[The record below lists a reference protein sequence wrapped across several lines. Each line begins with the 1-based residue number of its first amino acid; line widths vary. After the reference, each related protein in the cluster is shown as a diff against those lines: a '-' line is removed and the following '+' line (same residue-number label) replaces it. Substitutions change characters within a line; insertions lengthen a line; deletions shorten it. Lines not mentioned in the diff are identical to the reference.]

1 MIITTEKETILG
13 NGSKSKAFSITA
25 SPKVFKILSSDLYTN
40 KIRAVVRELITNM
53 IDAHA
58 LNGNPEKFIIQVPG
72 RLDPRF
78 VCRDFGPGMSD
89 FDIQGDDNSPGL
101 YNSYFS
107 SSKAESNDFIGGF
120 GLGSKSPF
128 SYTDT
133 FSITSY
139 HKGEIRGYVAYM
151 DGDGPQIKPTFV
163 KEMGPDDKT
172 GIEIVVPVEEKDFRN
187 FAYEVSYI
195 MRPFKDLAIINGLD
209 REIDYFPDFDDY
221 YGVNPER
228 YWPDRGGL
236 YAIYGGIVY
245 PIDGGIV
252 YPIDGVIRD
261 RNWLSIRNEVNYIKF
276 PMGSLDIAPS
286 REALSLD
293 DRTRKNII
301 ERVKELSEKAFNED
315 VKRFKESTSPR
326 HTYRELMKMGYSA
339 RDYMISNSVKFTT
352 KNLSYKKMQ
361 SMFEP
366 DSKLCNA
373 GVVYEVNLDPRLKRI
388 KQSHETSAVASS
400 YRLFGINATKI
411 NIVIDN
417 IKNRVNIVRGLAH
430 ALDDSEF
437 NNTLNI
443 HHNERL
449 LFINPEVESQVDLL
463 PDIMAMFES
472 DEVNIH
478 YLSEI
483 EALVKSYIPKV
494 VKSKAPRPKAAT
506 AFKFEIKDG
515 RWEKEELF
523 TLTSEADEIT
533 GYVAYMHR
541 SDIFSM
547 DGTTSLCH
555 PSMNILIRMANL
567 IGINEFYVIRP
578 LLQKKVKEL
587 GQCQCIFE
595 ALRDL
600 YVDAFDD
607 VDYDK
612 YVGYSSSAKRYIDK
626 IIKYPELDF
635 MMKYFSVDEVSEE
648 YTRLANMVSSLQG
661 VYFNGGKDTIG
672 HDIWTVT
679 NLFDVLSNNASKN
692 SDKMVAEFTKKFRI
706 VSDFIGYRNSLSD
719 DEVSQIAKT
728 MKALAA

>member
-245 PIDGGIV
+245 PIDG
-252 YPIDGVIRD
+252 VIRD

-400 YRLFGINATKI
+400 YRLFGINTTKI

-417 IKNRVNIVRGLAH
+417 TKNRVNIVRGLAR

-449 LFINPEVESQVDLL
+449 LFINPEVESQIDLL

-483 EALVKSYIPKV
+483 EALVKSYIPKA
-494 VKSKAPRPKAAT
+494 VKSTAPRPKAAT

-555 PSMNILIRMANL
+555 PSTSILTRMANL

-595 ALRDL
+595 TLRDL
-600 YVDAFDD
+600 YVDAFDA

-692 SDKMVAEFTKKFRI
+692 SDKMVTEFTKKFRI

>member
-245 PIDGGIV
+245 PIDG
-252 YPIDGVIRD
+252 VIRD

-301 ERVKELSEKAFNED
+301 ERVKELSKQAFNED

-400 YRLFGINATKI
+400 YRLFGINTTKI
-411 NIVIDN
+411 NIVIDD
-417 IKNRVNIVRGLAH
+417 IKNRVNIVRGLAR

-449 LFINPEVESQVDLL
+449 LFINPEVESQIDLL
-463 PDIMAMFES
+463 PDIMAMFEN

-595 ALRDL
+595 TLRDL

-612 YVGYSSSAKRYIDK
+612 YVGYSSSAQRYIDK

-635 MMKYFSVDEVSEE
+635 MMKYFSTDEVSEE
-648 YTRLANMVSSLQG
+648 YIRLANIVSSLRG

>member
-13 NGSKSKAFSITA
+13 NGSKSKAFSIA
-25 SPKVFKILSSDLYTN
+25 ANPKVFKILSSDLYTN

-245 PIDGGIV
+245 PIDG
-252 YPIDGVIRD
+252 VIRD

-449 LFINPEVESQVDLL
+449 LFINPEVESQIDLL

-595 ALRDL
+595 TLRDL

-612 YVGYSSSAKRYIDK
+612 YVGYSSSAQRYIDK

-635 MMKYFSVDEVSEE
+635 MMKYFSTDEVSEE
-648 YTRLANMVSSLQG
+648 YTRLANIVSSLRG

-706 VSDFIGYRNSLSD
+706 VSDFIGYRSSLSD

>member
-245 PIDGGIV
+245 PIDG
-252 YPIDGVIRD
+252 VIRD

-400 YRLFGINATKI
+400 YRLFGINTTKI

-449 LFINPEVESQVDLL
+449 LFINPEVESQIDLL

>member
-163 KEMGPDDKT
+163 KEMGPNDKT

-236 YAIYGGIVY
+236 YAIY
-245 PIDGGIV
+245 GGIV

-400 YRLFGINATKI
+400 YRLFGINTTKI
-411 NIVIDN
+411 NIVIDD

-449 LFINPEVESQVDLL
+449 LFINPEVESQIDLL

-533 GYVAYMHR
+533 GYVAYMHC

-612 YVGYSSSAKRYIDK
+612 YVGYSSSAQRYIDK

-635 MMKYFSVDEVSEE
+635 MMKYFSTDEVSEE
-648 YTRLANMVSSLQG
+648 YTRLANIVSSLRG

>member
-58 LNGNPEKFIIQVPG
+58 LNGNHEKFIIQVPG

-228 YWPDRGGL
+228 YWPDRDGL
-236 YAIYGGIVY
+236 YAIY
-245 PIDGGIV
+245 GGIV

-400 YRLFGINATKI
+400 YRLFGINTTKI

-430 ALDDSEF
+430 ALDDKEF

-449 LFINPEVESQVDLL
+449 LFINPEVESQIDLL

-555 PSMNILIRMANL
+555 PSTSILTRMANL

-595 ALRDL
+595 TLRDL

-612 YVGYSSSAKRYIDK
+612 YVGYSSSAQRYIDK

-635 MMKYFSVDEVSEE
+635 MMKYFSTDEVSEE
-648 YTRLANMVSSLQG
+648 YTRLGNMVSSLRG
-661 VYFNGGKDTIG
+661 IYFNGGKDTIG

>member
-245 PIDGGIV
+245 PIDG
-252 YPIDGVIRD
+252 VIRD

-400 YRLFGINATKI
+400 YRLFGINTTKI

-449 LFINPEVESQVDLL
+449 LFINPEVESQIDLL

-612 YVGYSSSAKRYIDK
+612 YVGYSSSAQRYIDK

-635 MMKYFSVDEVSEE
+635 MMKYFSTDEVSEE
-648 YTRLANMVSSLQG
+648 YTRLANIVSSLRG

-706 VSDFIGYRNSLSD
+706 VSDFIGYRSSLSD

>member
-245 PIDGGIV
+245 PIDG
-252 YPIDGVIRD
+252 VIRD

-400 YRLFGINATKI
+400 YRLFGINTTKI

-417 IKNRVNIVRGLAH
+417 IKNRVNIVRGLAR

-449 LFINPEVESQVDLL
+449 LFINPEVESQIDLL

-595 ALRDL
+595 TLRDL

-612 YVGYSSSAKRYIDK
+612 YVGYSSSAQRYIDK

-635 MMKYFSVDEVSEE
+635 MMKYFSTDEVSEE
-648 YTRLANMVSSLQG
+648 YTRLANIVSSLRG

-679 NLFDVLSNNASKN
+679 NLFDELSRNASKN

>member
-163 KEMGPDDKT
+163 KEMGPNDKT

-236 YAIYGGIVY
+236 YAIY
-245 PIDGGIV
+245 GGIV

-373 GVVYEVNLDPRLKRI
+373 GVVYEVHLDPRLKRI

-400 YRLFGINATKI
+400 YRLFGINTTKI

-417 IKNRVNIVRGLAH
+417 IKNRVNIVRGLAR

-449 LFINPEVESQVDLL
+449 LFINPEVESQIDLL

-612 YVGYSSSAKRYIDK
+612 YVGYSSSAQRYIDK

-635 MMKYFSVDEVSEE
+635 MMKYFSTDEVSEE
-648 YTRLANMVSSLQG
+648 YTRLANIVSSLRG

>member
-163 KEMGPDDKT
+163 KEMGPNDKT

-245 PIDGGIV
+245 PIDG
-252 YPIDGVIRD
+252 VIKD

-400 YRLFGINATKI
+400 YRLFGINTTKI

-417 IKNRVNIVRGLAH
+417 IKNRVNIVRGLAR

-449 LFINPEVESQVDLL
+449 LFINPEVESQIDLL

-483 EALVKSYIPKV
+483 EALVKSYIPKA
-494 VKSKAPRPKAAT
+494 VKSTAPRPKAAT

-555 PSMNILIRMANL
+555 PSTNILIRMANL

-595 ALRDL
+595 TLRDL

-661 VYFNGGKDTIG
+661 VYFNGGRDTIG

-679 NLFDVLSNNASKN
+679 NLFDELSRNASKN

-706 VSDFIGYRNSLSD
+706 VSDFIGYCNSLSD

>member
-163 KEMGPDDKT
+163 KEMGPNDKT

-245 PIDGGIV
+245 PIDG
-252 YPIDGVIRD
+252 VIRD

-301 ERVKELSEKAFNED
+301 ERVKELSEQAFNED

-400 YRLFGINATKI
+400 YRLFGINTTKI

-417 IKNRVNIVRGLAH
+417 IKNRVNIVRGLAR

-449 LFINPEVESQVDLL
+449 LFINPEVESQIDLL

-494 VKSKAPRPKAAT
+494 VKSAAPRPKAAT

-547 DGTTSLCH
+547 DGTTSLCN
-555 PSMNILIRMANL
+555 PSTSILIRMANL

-595 ALRDL
+595 TLRDL

-612 YVGYSSSAKRYIDK
+612 YVGYSSSAQRYIDK
-626 IIKYPELDF
+626 IIKYPELNF
-635 MMKYFSVDEVSEE
+635 MMKYFSTDEVSEE
-648 YTRLANMVSSLQG
+648 YTRLGNMVSSLRG

-679 NLFDVLSNNASKN
+679 NLFDELSRNALKN

>member
-245 PIDGGIV
+245 PIDG
-252 YPIDGVIRD
+252 VIKD

-366 DSKLCNA
+366 DNKLCNA

-400 YRLFGINATKI
+400 YRLFGINTTKI

-417 IKNRVNIVRGLAH
+417 IKNRVNIVRGLAR

-449 LFINPEVESQVDLL
+449 LFINPEVESQIDLL
-463 PDIMAMFES
+463 PDIMAMFEN

-612 YVGYSSSAKRYIDK
+612 YVGYSSSAQRYIDK

-635 MMKYFSVDEVSEE
+635 MMKYFSTDDVSEE
-648 YTRLANMVSSLQG
+648 YTRLANIVSSLRG

>member
-245 PIDGGIV
+245 PIDG
-252 YPIDGVIRD
+252 VIRD

-400 YRLFGINATKI
+400 YRLFGINTTKI
-411 NIVIDN
+411 NIVIDD
-417 IKNRVNIVRGLAH
+417 IKNRVNIVRGLAR

-449 LFINPEVESQVDLL
+449 LFINPEVESQIDLL

-547 DGTTSLCH
+547 DGTTSLCN
-555 PSMNILIRMANL
+555 PSTSILIRMANL

-595 ALRDL
+595 TLRDL

-612 YVGYSSSAKRYIDK
+612 YVGYSSSAQRYIDK

-635 MMKYFSVDEVSEE
+635 MMKYFSTDEVSEE
-648 YTRLANMVSSLQG
+648 YTRLGNMVSSLRG

-679 NLFDVLSNNASKN
+679 NLFDELSRNASKN

>member
-163 KEMGPDDKT
+163 KEMGPNDKT

-245 PIDGGIV
+245 PIDG
-252 YPIDGVIRD
+252 VIRD

-301 ERVKELSEKAFNED
+301 ERVKELSEQAFNED

-400 YRLFGINATKI
+400 YRLFGINTTKI

-417 IKNRVNIVRGLAH
+417 TKNRVNIVRGLAR

-449 LFINPEVESQVDLL
+449 LFINPEVESQIDLL

-483 EALVKSYIPKV
+483 EALVKSYIPKA
-494 VKSKAPRPKAAT
+494 VKSTAPRPKAAT

-547 DGTTSLCH
+547 DGTTSLCN
-555 PSMNILIRMANL
+555 PSTSILTRMANL

-595 ALRDL
+595 TLRDL

-612 YVGYSSSAKRYIDK
+612 YVGYSSSAQRYIDK
-626 IIKYPELDF
+626 IIKYPELNF
-635 MMKYFSVDEVSEE
+635 MMKYFSTDEVSEE
-648 YTRLANMVSSLQG
+648 YTRLGNMVSSLRG

-679 NLFDVLSNNASKN
+679 NLFDELSRNALKN

>member
-245 PIDGGIV
+245 PIDG
-252 YPIDGVIRD
+252 VIRD

-400 YRLFGINATKI
+400 YRLFGINTTKI

-449 LFINPEVESQVDLL
+449 LFINPEVESQIDLL

-483 EALVKSYIPKV
+483 EALVKSYIPKA

-506 AFKFEIKDG
+506 AFKFKIKDG

-612 YVGYSSSAKRYIDK
+612 YVGYSSSAQRYIDK

-635 MMKYFSVDEVSEE
+635 MMKYFSTDEVSEE
-648 YTRLANMVSSLQG
+648 YTRLGNMVSSLRG

-679 NLFDVLSNNASKN
+679 NLFDELSRNASKN

>member
-245 PIDGGIV
+245 PIDG
-252 YPIDGVIRD
+252 VIRD

-400 YRLFGINATKI
+400 YRLFGINTTKI

-430 ALDDSEF
+430 ALDDKEF

-449 LFINPEVESQVDLL
+449 LFINPEVESQIDLL

-555 PSMNILIRMANL
+555 PSTSILTRMANL

-595 ALRDL
+595 TLRDL

-612 YVGYSSSAKRYIDK
+612 YVGYSSSAQRYIDK

-635 MMKYFSVDEVSEE
+635 MMKYFSTDEVSEE
-648 YTRLANMVSSLQG
+648 YTRLGNMVSSLRG
-661 VYFNGGKDTIG
+661 IYFNGGKDTIG

-706 VSDFIGYRNSLSD
+706 VSDFIGYRHSLSD

>member
-13 NGSKSKAFSITA
+13 NGSKSKAFSIA
-25 SPKVFKILSSDLYTN
+25 ANPKVFKILSSDLYTN

-245 PIDGGIV
+245 PIDG
-252 YPIDGVIRD
+252 VIRD

-400 YRLFGINATKI
+400 YRLFGINTTKI

-417 IKNRVNIVRGLAH
+417 IKNRVNIVRGLAR

-449 LFINPEVESQVDLL
+449 LFINPEVESQIDLL

-483 EALVKSYIPKV
+483 EALVKSYIPRV

-612 YVGYSSSAKRYIDK
+612 YVGYSSSAQRYIDK

-635 MMKYFSVDEVSEE
+635 MMKYFSTDEVSEE
-648 YTRLANMVSSLQG
+648 YTRLANIVSSLRG

>member
-72 RLDPRF
+72 RLDSRF

-245 PIDGGIV
+245 PIDG
-252 YPIDGVIRD
+252 VIRD

-400 YRLFGINATKI
+400 YRLFGINTTKI

-417 IKNRVNIVRGLAH
+417 TKNRVNIVRGLAR

-449 LFINPEVESQVDLL
+449 LFINPEVESQIDLL
-463 PDIMAMFES
+463 PDIIAMFES

-483 EALVKSYIPKV
+483 EALVKSYIPKA
-494 VKSKAPRPKAAT
+494 VKSTAPRPKTAT

-679 NLFDVLSNNASKN
+679 NLFDELSRNASKN